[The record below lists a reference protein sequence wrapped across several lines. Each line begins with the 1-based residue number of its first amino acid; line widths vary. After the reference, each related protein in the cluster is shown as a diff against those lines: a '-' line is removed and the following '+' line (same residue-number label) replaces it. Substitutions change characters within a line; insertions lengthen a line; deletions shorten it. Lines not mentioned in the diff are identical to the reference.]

1 MKQIKLSRERRVAL
15 RTLKGVTFM
24 LLLVTGVASSADK
37 LPDLGGGAD
46 EDWKT
51 DVYYE
56 NHTATRGKDN
66 TGENVGL
73 SKFRNTIQ
81 VESDRK
87 FSDGWSFHSVLRGT
101 YDGVYKLNKDQY
113 GANAGGA
120 INLQQTLGGQLSPVP
135 NGQGPVNHS
144 LVASLGYPGASNN
157 AFVDAYQNNPNSG
170 LRVLGDRW
178 HNINGGVAFGVPV
191 RPCNVDQRGCVDF
204 GGYGNLSEAEMASPE
219 FNNRADFLREA
230 YAKKT
235 FEVADGKQLFVK
247 IGRQQVVWGRTDLFR
262 VLDVINPVDY
272 SRNNIYDELQD
283 IRIPMWIAQ
292 AEYRMGA
299 SDSMQDRNLQF
310 IWNFDKFRP
319 NNLGQCGSAN
329 VILDA
334 GCFFR
339 GMKNLWDNGGTV
351 ANFANV
357 APNTLLAT
365 NFGPHQIGIANV
377 DLPAWKLANTQLGV
391 KYEGVTMDGLNFSLN
406 ALSYRSQLPSLHGGK
421 RAVNAFTGEFRNE
434 WPYLI
439 SFDVAFP
446 RVNLLGGSLDLQWK
460 DAAAALRMEAA
471 FTQGEEFPNTSRT
484 ALFSKNKVFR
494 GVIGL
499 DRPTFVPFISES
511 RTVLFSGQ
519 LFWQHIFNHE
529 LFSGPL
535 GKYGNA
541 DWKDN
546 VTGTLLMKAFLAG
559 DRISP
564 QIIFARDF
572 KAHSFVASPSIE
584 WSILDTLKLTFGANL
599 KGNGGSERFAFDD
612 CRACNP
618 WAPFTAPNGDPN
630 PFTVGSRGLSGVEPL
645 GRFRAGPIG
654 TAIKENEIF
663 FTMRYKF

>member
-81 VESDRK
+81 VEADRK

-460 DAAAALRMEAA
+460 NAAAALRM
-471 FTQGEEFPNTSRT
+471 SLVR
-484 ALFSKNKVFR
+484 R
-494 GVIGL
+494 
-499 DRPTFVPFISES
+499 
-511 RTVLFSGQ
+511 
-519 LFWQHIFNHE
+519 
-529 LFSGPL
+529 
-535 GKYGNA
+535 
-541 DWKDN
+541 
-546 VTGTLLMKAFLAG
+546 
-559 DRISP
+559 
-564 QIIFARDF
+564 
-572 KAHSFVASPSIE
+572 
-584 WSILDTLKLTFGANL
+584 
-599 KGNGGSERFAFDD
+599 
-612 CRACNP
+612 
-618 WAPFTAPNGDPN
+618 
-630 PFTVGSRGLSGVEPL
+630 
-645 GRFRAGPIG
+645 
-654 TAIKENEIF
+654 
-663 FTMRYKF
+663 

>member
-81 VESDRK
+81 VEADRK

-144 LVASLGYPGASNN
+144 LVTSLGYPGASNN